1 VYGEKCEEKN
11 SPMQRQI
18 NKDILKTIRNDIRTY
33 NIQSTAAKDWPGRIF
48 ADLVIKTEE

>member
-18 NKDILKTIRNDIRTY
+18 NKDISKAIRNDIKTY
-33 NIQSTAAKDWPGRIF
+33 NTQHTSQVIRI
-48 ADLVIKTEE
+48 IKV